1 LYDNPVTI
9 ESATDGRLQR
19 GERSR
24 AAVLRAASDLAI
36 VDGIDGLS
44 IAAVAERTGMSKAG
58 VAGLFGTKLQLQLQT
73 VQAAREIFIHEVVD
87 PALEVRGGVERIRTV
102 CEASLDYSRRRVF
115 EGGCFFSATAA
126 ELGSRPGPV
135 RDAVFDQLAQWHAF
149 LRRTVQ
155 RAVDQGELDADGD
168 TLAFELDAI
177 LEAANRR
184 SLLYGSDGPYAQAR
198 TAISRLL
205 GNA

>member
-1 LYDNPVTI
+1 MTTA
-9 ESATDGRLQR
+9 SAIDGRVLR

-24 AAVLRAASDLAI
+24 AAVLRAASDLAT

-58 VAGLFGTKLQLQLQT
+58 VAGLFGTKLQLQLAT

-87 PALEVRGGVERIRTV
+87 PALEVRGGIDRVRV
-102 CEASLDYSRRRVF
+102 LCEASLDYSERRVF

-135 RDAVFDQLAQWHAF
+135 RDAVFEQLAQWHDL

-155 RAVDQGELDADGD
+155 RAVDRGELDADAD

-177 LEAANRR
+177 VEAANRR
-184 SLLYGSDGPYAQAR
+184 SLLYGSAEPYAQAR

-205 GNA
+205 GKP